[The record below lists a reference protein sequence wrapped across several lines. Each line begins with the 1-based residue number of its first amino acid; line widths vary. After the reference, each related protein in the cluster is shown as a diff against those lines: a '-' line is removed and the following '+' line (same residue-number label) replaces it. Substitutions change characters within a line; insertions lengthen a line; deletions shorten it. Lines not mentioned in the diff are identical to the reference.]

1 MQPDEHDTDEERDVV
16 ASAPPILDTD
26 SDNLDAEELEKR
38 LAGQINLMNNNVNEI
53 NEKIDYLEE
62 LIEISLTEQNI
73 TQSDQKKIQMK
84 KIQLESIKKSVQNN
98 LTDIIEPD

>member
-38 LAGQINLMNNNVNEI
+38 LAG
-53 NEKIDYLEE
+53 
-62 LIEISLTEQNI
+62 
-73 TQSDQKKIQMK
+73 
-84 KIQLESIKKSVQNN
+84 
-98 LTDIIEPD
+98 

>member
-1 MQPDEHDTDEERDVV
+1 
-16 ASAPPILDTD
+16 
-26 SDNLDAEELEKR
+26 
-38 LAGQINLMNNNVNEI
+38 MNNNVNEI

-84 KIQLESIKKSVQNN
+84 KI
-98 LTDIIEPD
+98 